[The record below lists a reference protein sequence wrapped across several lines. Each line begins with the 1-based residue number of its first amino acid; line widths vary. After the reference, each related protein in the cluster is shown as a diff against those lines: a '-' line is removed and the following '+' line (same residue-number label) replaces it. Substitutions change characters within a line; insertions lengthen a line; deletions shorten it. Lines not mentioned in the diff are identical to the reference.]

1 MSLHNS
7 AAIDRHFSSFWQSQT
22 D

>member
-1 MSLHNS
+1 MALHNS